1 MTALVTG
8 IVGLLLIFP
17 FGVLLGPLALW
28 SGVSARRRI
37 QRADGKLRG
46 SRLAL
51 AGIVIGSI
59 VCALSALMVLAEVAS
74 LLSTGDLLPAY

>member
-28 SGVSARRRI
+28 SGISAQRRI
-37 QRADGKLRG
+37 QRADGKLHG
-46 SRLAL
+46 SGRAV

-59 VCALSALMVLAEVAS
+59 VSALSASMVLAEAVS
-74 LLSTGDLLPAY
+74 LILTGGPIPAP